1 MIFDILLRLEPDP
14 HQRDLARGWAAE
26 LADPAW
32 MLGRQW
38 QMGEH
43 QGEDASSPVAVE
55 IRSRATPIGAVAGQ
69 PGLDPMTV
77 PAQAIIESEPQDWW
91 TTGRRVRLGQAVAA
105 RAHTHGVTLP
115 ESVTLTGLPVP
126 YQALNGT
133 GPDGRALWQQRTH
146 ARPGRQSWFGQPGPP
161 RDEPVDLWDP
171 AELAYTAELP
181 AGDTTL
187 TITRHDGGD
196 LDWYHA
202 DATAPLG
209 PPAAE
214 SPIRLTPGRLRYPSA
229 PLPRWWQIEDAQVA
243 IGGQAPDRAA
253 LATLV
258 LIDLIVNHSDDWYT
272 FALPARAGQII
283 TLDDVTVIDSFG
295 DTWPVTAPQDW
306 SLFATTGLDPASIVV
321 WATARTP
328 LAGPILDE
336 VVIGID
342 EDANLVWAVEQIVA
356 GQTLADPHPA
366 TRTRS
371 RAGRPGRA
379 ADVLLSADDTCPAV
393 LAPLRRRRGVNG
405 RRRFVQGR
413 AADLSG
419 PTATLLPAPVSDL
432 LADPRAPAGRAG
444 APARTGGDPARRP
457 ARAAP
462 RDARP
467 VHHGRAG
474 ALDATTPRTA
484 AHPADLRAALRRP
497 PTRST
502 HTTHLTDQRVARPL
516 LRAKGQRGDD
526 ITENPDT
533 HKAAVELYDTSE
545 KWKVA
550 RRWSVLGLAFIAR

>member
-32 MLGRQW
+32 LLGRQW

-69 PGLDPMTV
+69 AGLDPATV

-91 TTGRRVRLGQAVAA
+91 TPGRRVRLGRLVAA
-105 RAHTHGVTLP
+105 AAHNHGVTLP
-115 ESVTLTGLPVP
+115 KSVTLSGLPVP

-133 GPDGRALWQQRTH
+133 GPDGRALWQQRSSIH
-146 ARPGRQSWFGQPGPP
+146 GLDESWFGQPGPP

-187 TITRHDGGD
+187 TINRHDGGD

-209 PPAAE
+209 PPPQEAQ
-214 SPIRLTPGRLRYPSA
+214 IRITPGRLRYPSA

-258 LIDLIVNHSDDWYT
+258 LIDLIVNHSDDWFT
-272 FALPARAGQII
+272 FALPARAGHII
-283 TLDDVTVIDSFG
+283 TLDQVTVIDSFG
-295 DTWPVTAPQDW
+295 DPWPITAPKDW
-306 SLFATTGLDPASIVV
+306 SLFATTGLDPDSIVV

-328 LAGPILDE
+328 LAGPILDQ

-356 GQTLADPHPA
+356 GQTLLHPRPA
-366 TRTRS
+366 AGPRRG
-371 RAGRPGRA
+371 AGRPDRA
-379 ADVLLSADDTCPAV
+379 ADVLLPADDTHPAV
-393 LAPLRRRRGVNG
+393 LAPLRHRQRQRQPPFRPGPG
-405 RRRFVQGR
+405 RRPVR
-413 AADLSG
+413 ANPHPAARADQ
-419 PTATLLPAPVSDL
+419 
-432 LADPRAPAGRAG
+432 R
-444 APARTGGDPARRP
+444 PARRP
-457 ARAAP
+457 ARPRRRTSAPARTSRHPAGRPTRAAP
-462 RDARP
+462 RNASP
-467 VHHGRAG
+467 VHHRPAS
-474 ALDATTPRTA
+474 ALDTTAPRTA
-484 AHPADLRAALRRP
+484 AHPAHLRAALRHP
-497 PTRST
+497 PPGPT
-502 HTTHLTDQRVARPL
+502 HTTHLTYPRAKVTPTAPGQVHKTPTHYAYPARP
-516 LRAKGQRGDD
+516 G
-526 ITENPDT
+526 
-533 HKAAVELYDTSE
+533 
-545 KWKVA
+545 
-550 RRWSVLGLAFIAR
+550 

>member
-1 MIFDILLRLEPDP
+1 MIFDIVLRLEPDP

-32 MLGRQW
+32 LLGRQW

-69 PGLDPMTV
+69 AGLDPATV

-91 TTGRRVRLGQAVAA
+91 TPGRRVRIGRLVAA
-105 RAHTHGVTLP
+105 AAAAQPHPITLP

-126 YQALNGT
+126 YQDLNGT
-133 GPDGRALWQQRTH
+133 GPDGRTLWQQRSTLH
-146 ARPGRQSWFGQPGPP
+146 STLGLEESWFGQPGPP
-161 RDEPVDLWDP
+161 RDEPADLWDP

-209 PPAAE
+209 PPPQEAQ
-214 SPIRLTPGRLRYPSA
+214 IRITPGRLRYPSA
-229 PLPRWWQIEDAQVA
+229 PLPRWWQIEDVQVA

-258 LIDLIVNHSDDWYT
+258 LIDLIVNHSDDWFT
-272 FALPARAGQII
+272 FTLPARAGQII
-283 TLDDVTVIDSFG
+283 TLDQVTVIDSFG
-295 DTWPVTAPQDW
+295 DPWPVTAPKDW

-328 LAGPILDE
+328 LAGPILDQ

-356 GQTLADPHPA
+356 GQTLLTPDPPPDPAPVQADPTVQPRFSYLPMTPIPRYWHPYIIEN
-366 TRTRS
+366 
-371 RAGRPGRA
+371 
-379 ADVLLSADDTCPAV
+379 
-393 LAPLRRRRGVNG
+393 VNG
-405 RRRFVQGR
+405 TRRFVQGR

-419 PTATLLPAPVSDL
+419 PTPTLLPAPISDL
-432 LADPRAPAGRAG
+432 LADPHAPAAG
-444 APARTGGDPARRP
+444 
-457 ARAAP
+457 
-462 RDARP
+462 P
-467 VHHGRAG
+467 VHQLQPATIPPDGLRLQRRAML
-474 ALDATTPRTA
+474 ARSTTGEPVLWTQRRRELLLT
-484 AHPADLRAALRRP
+484 PPTFALRFDILHPDP
-497 PTRST
+497 PAP
-502 HTTHLTDQRVARPL
+502 LT
-516 LRAKGQRGDD
+516 
-526 ITENPDT
+526 
-533 HKAAVELYDTSE
+533 
-545 KWKVA
+545 
-550 RRWSVLGLAFIAR
+550 